1 MENEKSFNHSVK
13 TTATNTFSHSS
24 TPSFQVWV
32 QVKDVMSKDVISISP
47 SETVYSAAKMMCEKN
62 ISCVV
67 VMDNKRIVGILT
79 ETDFL
84 KKAMVKEKD
93 LDKITV
99 TEIMSSPVES
109 IPSDFSVL
117 EASRIIQ
124 AKHIK
129 RLPVLQEER
138 LIGIVTQTD
147 LSHALISYGAWKDV
161 AAIMS
166 RDIAGVQKHA
176 TVVEAAKVMASRG
189 ISSVVAMEKEKA
201 VGVLTERDL
210 LKRVAALR
218 KNPTAV
224 KIEEVMSTPV
234 MSIPPDYSI
243 FSAGKLMDK
252 MHIRRLV
259 VIENEHLRGIIT
271 QTDIFRA
278 VKKKLQ
284 EEEKKNFQ
292 LLEESESSIYTTDL
306 EGEITYVNRAF
317 MKLLEVSEPN
327 ELIGQLFLPERFW
340 FEPEDRTQFLREL
353 NSGTV
358 EIKELTLK
366 TTTNKKVY
374 ITVYSTFIKNVHGE
388 ICGRQGILHDITE
401 KKELVTLRETQE
413 ALRKSE
419 EKYRQLAEKALAADQ
434 AKSEFLANISHEIR
448 TPMNAIIGFSELL
461 ADEILIDE
469 QRNYANT
476 IRESSEN
483 LLRLVN
489 DILDLSKIEAGKLDI
504 EIVDCSLVR
513 LIAAIESLMRPRI
526 IEKGLEFAILQQ
538 GELPAKIRTDS
549 GRLQQCLINLLS
561 NAVKFTE
568 EGHIHIIV
576 SPLQANDKSYIRF
589 DVEDT
594 GIGIPADK
602 QKAIFE
608 SFIQAEESTSRRFGG
623 TGLGLSITKQLAQLL
638 GGKLSLASQVGK
650 GSTFSL
656 VIPTGIDI
664 KSLSLLNRHV
674 RLDRRRTFGR
684 RENDIPEWVKFIGSI
699 LVVEDS
705 PTNQMLI
712 KLLLEKMNITVTIT
726 QDGKEAVDKALNE
739 PFDLIFMDIQI
750 PEMNGYEATKIL
762 RRKGI
767 TTPIVALTAHAMK
780 GDDDKCISAG
790 CDDYLAKPIRRKKLF
805 ETIRKYLPTE
815 SEVMSSEA
823 AYAKSQTDESDRPC
837 PEKSFAESQKIE
849 SPSQQNSEDIID
861 WTSIAK
867 ICDDEDMIKRL
878 AKTILE
884 KGPKNIKSL
893 AEAIQAQN
901 PKDILLYAH
910 KLRGEALAIGAT
922 CLSEKVERVELAGEE
937 KDIKTAALLFDDVQ
951 AEFDKVVSFLSQPD
965 WIEIAKQQEIKK
977 QAQTIQVN

>member
-278 VKKKLQ
+278 VKKKLWM
-284 EEEKKNFQ
+284 
-292 LLEESESSIYTTDL
+292 
-306 EGEITYVNRAF
+306 G
-317 MKLLEVSEPN
+317 
-327 ELIGQLFLPERFW
+327 
-340 FEPEDRTQFLREL
+340 
-353 NSGTV
+353 
-358 EIKELTLK
+358 
-366 TTTNKKVY
+366 
-374 ITVYSTFIKNVHGE
+374 
-388 ICGRQGILHDITE
+388 GR
-401 KKELVTLRETQE
+401 
-413 ALRKSE
+413 
-419 EKYRQLAEKALAADQ
+419 
-434 AKSEFLANISHEIR
+434 
-448 TPMNAIIGFSELL
+448 P
-461 ADEILIDE
+461 
-469 QRNYANT
+469 
-476 IRESSEN
+476 
-483 LLRLVN
+483 
-489 DILDLSKIEAGKLDI
+489 
-504 EIVDCSLVR
+504 
-513 LIAAIESLMRPRI
+513 
-526 IEKGLEFAILQQ
+526 
-538 GELPAKIRTDS
+538 
-549 GRLQQCLINLLS
+549 
-561 NAVKFTE
+561 
-568 EGHIHIIV
+568 
-576 SPLQANDKSYIRF
+576 
-589 DVEDT
+589 
-594 GIGIPADK
+594 
-602 QKAIFE
+602 
-608 SFIQAEESTSRRFGG
+608 
-623 TGLGLSITKQLAQLL
+623 
-638 GGKLSLASQVGK
+638 
-650 GSTFSL
+650 
-656 VIPTGIDI
+656 
-664 KSLSLLNRHV
+664 
-674 RLDRRRTFGR
+674 
-684 RENDIPEWVKFIGSI
+684 
-699 LVVEDS
+699 
-705 PTNQMLI
+705 MLI
-712 KLLLEKMNITVTIT
+712 PHL
-726 QDGKEAVDKALNE
+726 
-739 PFDLIFMDIQI
+739 
-750 PEMNGYEATKIL
+750 
-762 RRKGI
+762 
-767 TTPIVALTAHAMK
+767 
-780 GDDDKCISAG
+780 
-790 CDDYLAKPIRRKKLF
+790 
-805 ETIRKYLPTE
+805 
-815 SEVMSSEA
+815 
-823 AYAKSQTDESDRPC
+823 
-837 PEKSFAESQKIE
+837 
-849 SPSQQNSEDIID
+849 
-861 WTSIAK
+861 
-867 ICDDEDMIKRL
+867 
-878 AKTILE
+878 
-884 KGPKNIKSL
+884 
-893 AEAIQAQN
+893 
-901 PKDILLYAH
+901 
-910 KLRGEALAIGAT
+910 
-922 CLSEKVERVELAGEE
+922 
-937 KDIKTAALLFDDVQ
+937 
-951 AEFDKVVSFLSQPD
+951 
-965 WIEIAKQQEIKK
+965 
-977 QAQTIQVN
+977 